1 VRGRPVRAMPMPPD
15 RRSPLRGPAEPE
27 GADPFEAALEAI
39 ASPAFLVRAPD
50 EVIRSNA
57 RGAALL
63 AADPGAVRAVIR
75 DGSPGGATARSLP
88 GVEGY
93 TLVVLPEAADDVR
106 TRAAAA
112 ARRWRLTH
120 RQREVLE
127 VLARGSSN
135 AAIAQALG
143 CSEKT
148 VEVHVSALLEKAAA
162 DGRAQLVARLWTD
175 L

>member
-1 VRGRPVRAMPMPPD
+1 VSRRPILAVPNAR
-15 RRSPLRGPAEPE
+15 RRSPPLPGEPE
-27 GADPFEAALEAI
+27 GADPFEAALETI

-57 RGAALL
+57 RGEALL
-63 AADPGAVRAVIR
+63 AAEPEAVRATLR
-75 DGSPGGATARSLP
+75 DGRPGGATTSALP

-112 ARRWRLTH
+112 ARRWKLTP

-127 VLARGSSN
+127 VLARGRSN